1 MASCGLPECPNQGS
15 FRVWHYLS
23 TATRKLHS
31 MSNGKTAL
39 GILAGLAAGVAIGM
53 LLAPRSGKETRDLLR
68 EKGKRAMDDL
78 EELLDHGY
86 ERWKAARNSV
96 VERAN
101 MTKAD
106 LKDFLDFMAAEGADL
121 KERVAQD
128 LRGTGKRAADPS
140 MEPPIAAGAA

>member
-1 MASCGLPECPNQGS
+1 
-15 FRVWHYLS
+15 
-23 TATRKLHS
+23 

-53 LLAPRSGKETRDLLR
+53 LLAPRSGKETRNLLR

-140 MEPPIAAGAA
+140 MEPPSRN